1 MKNHIR
7 QPVYVVADNIISAL
21 GCTTDDNIRKITEEQ
36 TGIACVEAGRF
47 SPKVYP
53 YALVDSAL
61 LHSKIEK
68 IADFQNFTYLER
80 MMLLSIREALQHTS
94 VNTDDRRCL
103 FVIATTKGNI
113 DALSASALRPA
124 TSSRSLWQLGERI
137 RCYFNN
143 PNRAIIVS
151 NACVSG
157 VWAVEIAAR
166 MLRNG
171 PYDHAVVA
179 GGDLVSRFVVS
190 GFESFR
196 ALSSDPCK
204 PYDIRRSGLTLGEG
218 CATVVLS
225 RLPVAGEAQGTVM
238 ILGGATSNDA
248 SHISAPDPAGKGLSL
263 AIEKALEYSGMHV
276 ADIDAVCAHGTA
288 TIHNDNMESH
298 ALQLMNLSN
307 TPVYGL
313 KGYWGHTLG
322 AAGIMETVATVQS
335 LKKQMLFRTLGHDTP
350 GTSCFLNITDR
361 TQKVPLRRA
370 LKTASGFGGCNAAL
384 VLQLNSH

>member
-7 QPVYVVADNIISAL
+7 PPVYVVADNIISAL
-21 GCTTDDNIRKITEEQ
+21 GFTTDDNIRKITEEQ
-36 TGIACVEAGRF
+36 TGIACVETGRF
-47 SPKVYP
+47 SPKAYP

-61 LHSKIEK
+61 LHSKTEK
-68 IADFQNFTYLER
+68 LAGYRNFTYLER
-80 MMLLSIREALQHTS
+80 MMLLSIKEALQHAP

-113 DALSASALRPA
+113 DALSTSAS
-124 TSSRSLWQLGERI
+124 SCSLWHLGERI

-143 PNRAIIVS
+143 PNRAVIVS
-151 NACVSG
+151 NACASG

-171 PYDHAVVA
+171 SYDHAVVA

-190 GFESFR
+190 GFDSLR
-196 ALSSDPCK
+196 ALDSEPCK

-218 CATVVLS
+218 CATLVLS
-225 RLPVAGEAQGTVM
+225 RVPVAEGTQGTVTVP
-238 ILGGATSNDA
+238 GGATSNDA

-263 AIEKALEYSGMHV
+263 AIDKALEYSGIHV

-313 KGYWGHTLG
+313 KGYWGHALG
-322 AAGIMETVATVQS
+322 AAGVMETAAAVQS
-335 LKKQMLFRTLGHDTP
+335 LKKQVLFRTLGYDTP
-350 GTSCFLNITDR
+350 GTSCALNITAR
-361 TQKVPLRRA
+361 TQKAPLRRM
-370 LKTASGFGGCNAAL
+370 LKIASGFGGCNAAL